1 MGSADI
7 CGVILDEILGDPL
20 AHLALTRT
28 SNSMNQPSAP
38 DPSSSAGSA
47 TPKEPVAGTAADEA
61 SAEPPAVERSRF
73 SQWLAS
79 FGLGEFQNPLLT
91 RARPPVTPRRPAS
104 Q

>member
-1 MGSADI
+1 
-7 CGVILDEILGDPL
+7 
-20 AHLALTRT
+20 
-28 SNSMNQPSAP
+28 MNQPSAS
-38 DPSSSAGSA
+38 DPSHSAGSV
-47 TPKEPVAGTAADEA
+47 TPNDVAADSIGDDA

-91 RARPPVTPRRPAS
+91 RARPPAVPPRAAS